1 MNTKKINEQ
10 AIESLKT
17 YFNEGKI
24 LLKKMLH
31 HLLKIKLKLSL
42 MKKLLIM
49 KLNYMN

>member
-10 AIESLKT
+10 AIESLTKV
-17 YFNEGKI
+17 KI

>member
-10 AIESLKT
+10 AIESLKLILT
-17 YFNEGKI
+17 KVKI